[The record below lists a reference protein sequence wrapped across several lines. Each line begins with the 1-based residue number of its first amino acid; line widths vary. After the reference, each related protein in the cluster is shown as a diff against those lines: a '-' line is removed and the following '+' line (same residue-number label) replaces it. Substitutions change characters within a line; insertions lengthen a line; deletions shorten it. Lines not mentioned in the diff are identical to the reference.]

1 MIRRPPRSTLFPY
14 TTLFRSR
21 HPHARE
27 DARDQRVARE
37 EGGSGA
43 PGLRGYGVGQGPNP
57 RGTGC
62 PRAGGPGQGAP
73 GAQRGEP
80 RAAGGGRVSGGGPP
94 RGQSIAETIQTTDG
108 FLRHA
113 GREFLV
119 VLYTAFRSL
128 KLYPIENAQVQ
139 KALDDLTAT
148 TKHLL
153 DVEKELE

>member
-1 MIRRPPRSTLFPY
+1 DARGQRAARQEAGPRDPRLRRHGAGESPDPRGPPR
-14 TTLFRSR
+14 
-21 HPHARE
+21 AR
-27 DARDQRVARE
+27 
-37 EGGSGA
+37 
-43 PGLRGYGVGQGPNP
+43 
-57 RGTGC
+57 TG
-62 PRAGGPGQGAP
+62 RTGQGAA

-80 RAAGGGRVSGGGPP
+80 RAAGGARMSGGGPP
-94 RGQSIAETIQTTDG
+94 RQASIAETIQTTDG
-108 FLRHA
+108 VLRHA

-153 DVEKELE
+153 DVEKEVELRLQGEFLFVNATRLR